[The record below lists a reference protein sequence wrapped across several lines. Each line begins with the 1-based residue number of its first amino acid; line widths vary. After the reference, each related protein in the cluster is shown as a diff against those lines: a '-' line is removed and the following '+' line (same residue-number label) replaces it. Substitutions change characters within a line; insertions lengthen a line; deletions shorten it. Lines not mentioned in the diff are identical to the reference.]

1 MTMNTKGYMDMTNDI
16 EALDQLIDDAVNE
29 EKSLA
34 VKADELALQSKQFA
48 DYLAQKKHNDERLA
62 QLWELVKDF
71 MIENNLTEHE
81 NDYIKLKLSPSG
93 KYKAD
98 DIDQIDDALC
108 DIKKVLNNKK
118 VKSFVELNGKLPDGV
133 QSTGYILRKTLKE
146 EK

>member
-146 EK
+146 G

>member
-1 MTMNTKGYMDMTNDI
+1 MNKDLD
-16 EALDQLIDDAVNE
+16 ALDQLIDDAVNE

-71 MIENNLTEHE
+71 MVENNLTEHE

-93 KYKAD
+93 KYKAE

-118 VKSFVELNGKLPDGV
+118 IKSFVELNGKLPDGV
-133 QSTGYILRKTLKE
+133 QSTGYILRKTLK
-146 EK
+146 

>member
-1 MTMNTKGYMDMTNDI
+1 MDKDLD
-16 EALDQLIDDAVNE
+16 ALDQLIDDAVNE

-62 QLWELVKDF
+62 QLWELVKEF
-71 MIENNLTEHE
+71 MVENNLTEHE

-93 KYKAD
+93 KYKTD
-98 DIDQIDDALC
+98 DISQIDDALC

-118 VKSFVELNGKLPDGV
+118 IKSFVELNGKLPDGV
-133 QSTGYILRKTLKE
+133 QSTGYILRKTLK
-146 EK
+146 

>member
-1 MTMNTKGYMDMTNDI
+1 MDKDLD
-16 EALDQLIDDAVNE
+16 ALNQLIDDAVNE

-62 QLWELVKDF
+62 QLWDVVKEF
-71 MIENNLTEHE
+71 MVENNLTEHE

-118 VKSFVELNGKLPDGV
+118 IKSFVELNGHLPDGV
-133 QSTGYILRKTLKE
+133 QSTGYILRKTLK
-146 EK
+146 

>member
-1 MTMNTKGYMDMTNDI
+1 MTKNTKGCTDMTNDI

-93 KYKAD
+93 KYKAE

-133 QSTGYILRKTLKE
+133 QSTGYILRKTLK
-146 EK
+146 